1 MKYRVANPA
10 RARKVGGE
18 IFSLTD
24 SGDLLSLGNESAV
37 LLWERLC
44 REDSDVGDLASALL
58 QVFNVDEAT
67 ARRDA
72 QLFLDKL
79 ARAGVLKAAT

>member
-10 RARKVGGE
+10 RARKVGDE

-24 SGDLLSLGNESAV
+24 NGDLLSLGNESAV

-44 REDSDVGDLASALL
+44 REDADVGDLTATLL
-58 QVFNVDEAT
+58 QVYNVDDAT

-79 ARAGVLKAAT
+79 AKAGVLKTAP